1 MMQTIFDLSGLLV
14 LPFWALI
21 VFAPRWRWTERLM
34 RSPLV
39 VAGPAV
45 CYAVLVAP
53 RMIELW
59 PALANPTLPGIIAL
73 LGTPEGATI
82 AWLHFLAFDLFV
94 ARWVYLDARERG
106 ITAWLVSP
114 VLVLVLM
121 FGPLGFLL
129 YLAIR
134 AVHGWATGDKTGSP
148 AGDAIKSA
156 LTGDHSLLAVF
167 TLAMVAL
174 LVVCLAGIAL
184 DPRTITGVSA
194 WLKPAKFAA
203 STAIYGATLLWI
215 LPHLRR
221 FPRTARAVSIV
232 SAVGLAVEM
241 VVIVGQAARGTT
253 SHFNNTTPLDSALFA
268 IMGTFIAFIWAM
280 NLVAAVLALRERFD
294 DKVFGWSVRL
304 GLILAL
310 SGVISGV
317 LMVLPTPEQRAEI
330 ARGTRPTIVGAHTVG
345 LSDGGPGLPG
355 VGWSTQGGDHRVA
368 HFLGLHGLQAMPL
381 LAWLL
386 RRKRLTEMQRVRLLF
401 VGAAGYLGVVAL
413 LSVQALRG
421 QPLVAPDG
429 ITIAL
434 FAALAVG
441 VVVAAGIVLRRG
453 ADRNGDSIAEPL
465 LS

>member
-34 RSPLV
+34 RSPVV
-39 VAGPAV
+39 VAAPAL

-59 PALANPTLPGIIAL
+59 PALASPTLPGIAAL
-73 LGTPEGATI
+73 LGTPAGATI

-94 ARWVYLDARERG
+94 GRWVYLDARERG

-121 FGPLGFLL
+121 FGPFGFLL

-134 AVHGWATGDKTGSP
+134 AVHGWATGEKTGSP
-148 AGDAIKSA
+148 AGDTIKSA
-156 LTGDHSLLAVF
+156 LTGEHSLLAVF

-174 LVVCLAGIAL
+174 LVVCLAGLAL
-184 DPRTITGVSA
+184 DHRTITGVSA

-203 STAIYGATLLWI
+203 STAIYGATLLWM
-215 LPHLRR
+215 LPHLRS
-221 FPRTARAVSIV
+221 FPRTARVVSIV
-232 SAVGLAVEM
+232 TAVGLAVEM
-241 VVIVGQAARGTT
+241 IVIVGQAVRGTT
-253 SHFNNTTPLDSALFA
+253 SHFNNSTPLDAALFA
-268 IMGTFIAFIWAM
+268 TMGSFIVFIWLM
-280 NLVAAVLALRERFD
+280 NLVAAALALRERFD
-294 DKVFGWSVRL
+294 DRVFGWSVRL

-310 SGVISGV
+310 SGVVSGV
-317 LMVLPTPEQRAEI
+317 LMVMPTAEQRAAM
-330 ARGTRPTIVGAHTVG
+330 ARGEQPKIVGAHTVG
-345 LSDGGPGLPG
+345 LADGGPGLPG

-386 RRKRLTEMQRVRLLF
+386 RRRRMTEKQRVGLLF
-401 VGAAGYLGVVAL
+401 VGGAGYLGLVAL

-421 QPLVAPDG
+421 QPVIAPDW
-429 ITIAL
+429 ITLAL
-434 FAALAVG
+434 FAALAVA
-441 VVVAAGIVLRRG
+441 VAAAAGIVLGRG
-453 ADRNGDSIAEPL
+453 VDGTRLAKPL
-465 LS
+465 TS